1 MFGINIL
8 LKINLILWSGGMLN
22 LQNNRKIIKIVM
34 GIMGIIVIVR
44 NKKER

>member
-1 MFGINIL
+1 MFVINIL